1 MDTQSQLLLAHLLRT
16 KPTAAIG
23 TIFRDAPNVSQVLYA
38 PAANFS
44 TIFIHISNLAR
55 HTRSIQ
61 QNPRVSLMVSEAY
74 EPTRDP
80 QTLARVT
87 IQGTAVLVPSDAADP
102 AARAAYD
109 AAHATY
115 LARFPQA
122 EFNFQLGGFE
132 LYGITIES
140 GRFVAGFGKTFNLTP
155 QDFVAASAIA

>member
-1 MDTQSQLLLAHLLRT
+1 MDIQSQQLLAHLLRT

-38 PAANFS
+38 PASDFS
-44 TIFIHISNLAR
+44 TFYVHISNLAR
-55 HTRSIQ
+55 HTRAIQ
-61 QNPRVSLMVSEAY
+61 QNPRVSLMVSEAFD
-74 EPTRDP
+74 PARDP

-87 IQGTAVLVPSDAADP
+87 IQGTAVLIPAAPDP
-102 AARAAYD
+102 AAHAAY
-109 AAHATY
+109 AAARTAY

-132 LYGITIES
+132 LYGIAVES

-155 QDFVAASAIA
+155 HDFVAASAVD